1 MWVTNSNSST
11 TETRAVSAATAAT
24 VDVDSVSAHHHHQ
37 PVGIGDSLQW
47 LIFGAITASGAKEQ
61 EKMSIS
67 GGGILWRKTGNFL
80 IKIII
85 CNSWME

>member
-11 TETRAVSAATAAT
+11 TETRAVSAAT

-37 PVGIGDSLQW
+37 PVGIEDSLQW

-67 GGGILWRKTGNFL
+67 GGGILRRKTGNFL

-85 CNSWME
+85 CNSWTE